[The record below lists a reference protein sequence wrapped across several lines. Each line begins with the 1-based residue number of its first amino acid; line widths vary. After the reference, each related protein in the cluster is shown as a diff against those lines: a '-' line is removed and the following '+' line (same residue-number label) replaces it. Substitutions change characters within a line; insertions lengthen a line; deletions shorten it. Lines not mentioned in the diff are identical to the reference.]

1 MMSQTSKRELVAELR
16 PRYTLGNRTAK
27 RRILD
32 ELVAISGY
40 HRKYAIWLLNHPPKG
55 RVRKRRAS
63 QPRYGGRVRAALE
76 QVWQA
81 ANCICGK
88 RLVPAMVEFVEA
100 LERHGELKL
109 DSETRRLLLRLSPA
123 TADRLL
129 KRARQGVRPHGLGTT
144 KPGTLLLQAIP
155 IRTFAQWDDAQ
166 PGFMEIDLVA
176 HCGTSTHGEYLNSLD
191 MVDVKT
197 RWVELAPLINRSQ
210 ATVTA
215 AVADCQTRLPYRLL
229 GVDSDNG
236 SEFINNDLKRH
247 CEKEGITFT
256 RCRPY
261 KKNDQAYV
269 EQKNWTAV
277 RQVVGYDRY
286 EGQEAWAA
294 LNALYIPLRL
304 YLNFFQP
311 VMVLVEKQR
320 NGAKVKKRY
329 AKAKT
334 PYQRVLD
341 APEVADEAKERLRQL
356 YPSLNPA
363 ELLRQIQVQQT
374 ALWKLAQQPADANM
388 RADTP
393 SAERGEPGFPAPLLL
408 PVAADNGRNLNEMT
422 QSQTRKVRSRDEAAI
437 AAR

>member
-1 MMSQTSKRELVAELR
+1 MMSQRSKRELVAELR
-16 PRYTLGNRTAK
+16 PHYTLGNRTAK
-27 RRILD
+27 RHILD
-32 ELVAISGY
+32 ELVVITGY

-55 RVRKRRAS
+55 RVPKRRAR

-76 QVWQA
+76 QVWRA

-88 RLVPAMVEFVEA
+88 RLAPAMGAFVEA

-109 DSETRRLLLRLSPA
+109 DPETRRLLLCLSPA

-129 KRARQGVRPHGLGTT
+129 KQARQGVRPHGLGTT
-144 KPGTLLLQAIP
+144 KPGTLLKQAIP

-166 PGFMEIDLVA
+166 PGFMEVDLVA
-176 HCGTSTHGEYLNSLD
+176 HCGDSTRGEYLNSLD
-191 MVDVKT
+191 MVDVRT
-197 RWVELAPLINRSQ
+197 RWVELAALINRSQ

-215 AVADCQTRLPYRLL
+215 AVAACQARLPFPLL
-229 GVDSDNG
+229 GLDSDNG
-236 SEFINNDLKRH
+236 SEFINNDLKRF
-247 CEKEGITFT
+247 CEQEGVTFT

-286 EGQEAWAA
+286 EGPTAWAA

-311 VMVLVEKQR
+311 VLVLVEKQR
-320 NGAKVKKRY
+320 IGAKVKKRY
-329 AKAKT
+329 DEAKT

-341 APEVADEAKERLRQL
+341 APEVADAAKQRLREL

-363 ELLRQIQVQQT
+363 QLLRQIQSHQV
-374 ALWKLAQQPADANM
+374 ALWKLAHRPSDATM
-388 RADTP
+388 QTDIPTAVG
-393 SAERGEPGFPAPLLL
+393 GEPRFPTPLLL
-408 PVAADNGRNLNEMT
+408 PGAANLEWNLNEMASSNT
-422 QSQTRKVRSRDEAAI
+422 WTVRSHDEATI
-437 AAR
+437 ASR